1 LEARAA
7 GASGECGA
15 RAEPSECVG
24 GGGFRQLSDWKQGGT
39 GPVKILEAKGNKLSS
54 MRSGSDMRK
63 PALNGAFFWLS
74 AFYVVYCARPEDW
87 IPGLGYIPLAKIT
100 AVLAFLGLLSSLGKT
115 QRKLWNLPQEGGY
128 LLALMCVLFLS
139 ACLSPIWKGGA
150 VSRTLDFAKVYVVWL
165 LTYLLLTNFAR
176 LRRMIFIQAAS
187 VSVISTVSIII
198 GRSKPRL
205 EGAIGGIYSNPND
218 LAFAIVLTLPFC
230 LAFLL
235 TAKRIFVKLC
245 WTAAILIMGLTLF
258 MTASRA
264 GIITLMISGTVCL
277 WHFGVKGRR
286 FYLIVASA
294 LAVVL
299 LLAVAGGPLIDR
311 MVAIGGRTDTQE
323 EARAYGSYEQRRYL
337 MAKAL
342 EGIAHYPVLGL
353 GVRNFPIYSGAWR
366 DVHMTYLQIA
376 VEGGI
381 PALILYLLFFARG
394 FSNLRKMLRRRD
406 LDVQTTLI
414 VGALHS
420 SMVGFAVG
428 ALFAPEA
435 YQFFP
440 YFSVAYTSALLAII
454 TERELATEL
463 PLGRPGAR
471 LQPEDT
477 RANYGKPDARTLV
490 Y

>member
-1 LEARAA
+1 
-7 GASGECGA
+7 
-15 RAEPSECVG
+15 
-24 GGGFRQLSDWKQGGT
+24 
-39 GPVKILEAKGNKLSS
+39 
-54 MRSGSDMRK
+54 MRGGSDVQQ
-63 PALNGAFFWLS
+63 PALKGAFFWLS
-74 AFYVVYCARPEDW
+74 SFYVVYCARPEDW

-100 AVLAFLGLLSSLGKT
+100 AVLAFLGLVNSLGKS
-115 QRKLWNLPQEGGY
+115 QRKLWNLPREGNY
-128 LLALMCVLFLS
+128 LLAMMGVLMIGAFLS
-139 ACLSPIWKGGA
+139 PVWKGGA
-150 VSRTLDFAKVYVVWL
+150 VSRTLDFAKVYIVWL
-165 LTYLLLTNFAR
+165 LTYLLITNFDR
-176 LRRMIFIQAAS
+176 LRRLIFIQSAS
-187 VSVISTVSIII
+187 VAVICTVSIII
-198 GRSKPRL
+198 GHSKPRL
-205 EGAIGGIYSNPND
+205 EGVIGGIYSNPND

-235 TAKRIFVKLC
+235 TAKKALVRLF
-245 WTAAILIMGLTLF
+245 WTGAILIMGLTLF

-264 GIITLMISGTVCL
+264 GIITLMFAGTVCL

-311 MVAIGGRTDTQE
+311 IVATGGKTDTQL
-323 EARAYGSYEQRRYL
+323 EARAYGSYEERRYL
-337 MAKAL
+337 MVKAL
-342 EGIAHYPVLGL
+342 EGIAHYPVFGL
-353 GVRNFPIYSGAWR
+353 GVHNFPIYSLAWQ

-381 PALILYLLFFARG
+381 FALILYLLFFARG
-394 FSNLRKMLRRRD
+394 FSNLRKLLRRRD
-406 LDVQTTLI
+406 LDVQTTLM

-435 YQFFP
+435 YQYFP
-440 YFSVAYTSALLAII
+440 YFAVAYTSALVAIVKERDLAS
-454 TERELATEL
+454 EL
-463 PLGRPGAR
+463 PLVEEGAPLR
-471 LQPEDT
+471 PEDM

>member
-1 LEARAA
+1 MQIVEAR
-7 GASGECGA
+7 GN
-15 RAEPSECVG
+15 RFPS
-24 GGGFRQLSDWKQGGT
+24 L
-39 GPVKILEAKGNKLSS
+39 
-54 MRSGSDMRK
+54 RSGSNMRQ

-74 AFYVVYCARPEDW
+74 SFYIVYCARPEDW

-100 AVLAFLGLLSSLGKT
+100 AVLAFLGLLSSLSRA
-115 QRKLWNLPQEGGY
+115 QRKLWNLPREGSY
-128 LLALMCVLFLS
+128 LLALMGVLFLS
-139 ACLSPIWKGGA
+139 ACLSPVWVGGA
-150 VSRTLDFAKVYVVWL
+150 VNRSLDFAKVYVVWL
-165 LTYLLLTNFAR
+165 LTYLVITNFAR
-176 LRRMIFIQAAS
+176 LRRMIFIQSAC
-187 VSVISTVSIII
+187 VVVISAVSIVL
-198 GRSKPRL
+198 GHSQPRL
-205 EGAIGGIYSNPND
+205 EGVIGGIYSNPND

-235 TAKRIFVKLC
+235 TSKKTFMKLC
-245 WTAAILIMGLTLF
+245 WTAAMLIMGLTLF

-264 GIITLMISGTVCL
+264 GIITLMFSGTICL
-277 WHFGVKGRR
+277 WHFGVRGRR
-286 FYLIVASA
+286 FYLIVATG
-294 LAVVL
+294 LAVVF
-299 LLAVAGGPLIDR
+299 LLAVAGGPLINR
-311 MVAIGGRTDTQE
+311 LVAITGKTDTQE
-323 EARAYGSYEQRRYL
+323 EASAYGSYEQRRYL
-337 MAKAL
+337 MVKAL

-406 LDVQTTLI
+406 LDPDTTLI

-420 SMVGFAVG
+420 SMIGFAVG

-440 YFSVAYTSALLAII
+440 YFAVAYTSALAAII
-454 TERELATEL
+454 KEQDLASDVPTAEAG
-463 PLGRPGAR
+463 GRLRPR
-471 LQPEDT
+471 NVRT
-477 RANYGKPDARTLV
+477 NYEKRDARSLV